1 MAELSTSQV
10 FGDLTVSGLTKTSVL
25 QSLIGTG
32 TAPLVIASTTLVN
45 NLNAD
50 LLDGFH
56 GAVYAATDTYVL
68 RGSSLANIQATGL
81 SNSWGVT
88 SGTATGGLNVVMGT
102 GGAATWL
109 ISGTS
114 NGIYKG
120 GLQLVDSGSEIRL
133 YALTGW
139 LDLNSAGV
147 VTASGGFSG
156 SLTGNASTA
165 AALQTARTIAISG
178 DGVGTATSFDG
189 SDNITIPFT
198 LANVATA
205 GTYRSVTV
213 NEKGLVTAGTNPTT
227 LSGYGITDATP
238 SSHVGTNGAAHAI
251 VTTSV
256 DGFMSAVD
264 KVNLDKVPLLGQ
276 GLRNS
281 FLCDG
286 GQLNWGITANVFS
299 WSKAYNI
306 YPAQGT
312 LLLNGLPFKKLT
324 IAASSV
330 TLPSAGQCAYIT
342 VPTAY
347 SDAPNLVGT
356 CTMAVANAT
365 TVSGT
370 DKIILYVRDA
380 DSCLQGWDG
389 WIVYGTTV
397 QAGGKRDAYVA
408 NLYTAAS
415 DFIVGVGSRTFAKKT
430 LAETRAILGTN
441 ANTVST
447 LVLRDANG
455 DFAARNITATSFIGN
470 ASSATVFQTARTIA
484 ISGDGTGTATSFNGS
499 ADITIPFTLAN
510 VATAGT
516 YRSVTVDTKGRVTAG
531 TNPTTLAGYGIT
543 DAVLSTNRL
552 TWNSA
557 SVIGNVVGQL
567 AWKNY
572 GNGHTIFDASAG
584 TSPDGTAVNNTN
596 ADVVWDLAFPT
607 LMGWNGASTYGVR
620 VDSARNADYLSGLL
634 LNTSGRADVANQIV
648 RTDGNGHIQ
657 AGLINTISGDHGAGT
672 ISKVYVSGASESY
685 IRYVSPAQLISTLGL
700 VTTTGGTIN
709 GNLSVTG
716 NGTFGGSL
724 AVTGAIIA
732 KTLAISNASGA
743 NGYGLSLYAG
753 VDSTTNGM
761 YKYGIA
767 FAGTSTFGTHG
778 FVTGTDA
785 TYFSSYGVGSGWI
798 FKNPY
803 YNANAGNGNVAS
815 IDINGNFATNKIS
828 SCSNV
833 NSSAYIEAAIE
844 VRELNKFGAQTGSW
858 SEAPR
863 ISFHWGG
870 RVAAQIAMNTAGVIC
885 LRDNPGTGW
894 AALECSS
901 VYASGNI
908 TAYSDPRLKNIISKI
923 ENPLEKLDQL
933 NGYLYERLDLN
944 NKREIGLLT
953 SDVKKVLPELVC
965 TIKTEVT
972 ELIPDGVLETLDY
985 SKITALL
992 VEVCKEQQKRIE
1004 ELEKK
1009 VV

>member
-32 TAPLVIASTTLVN
+32 TAPLIIASTTLVN

-56 GAVYAATDTYVL
+56 GAVDATTDTYVL

-88 SGTATGGLNVVMGT
+88 SGTATGGLNVAMGT

-120 GLQLVDSGSEIRL
+120 GIQLLDSGTGIRL

-165 AALQTARTIAISG
+165 TALQIARTIAISG
-178 DGVGTATSFDG
+178 DGTGTATSFDG
-189 SDNITIPFT
+189 SANVTIPFT

-213 NEKGLVTAGTNPTT
+213 NAKGLVTAGTNPTT
-227 LSGYGITDATP
+227 LSGYGITDAAP

-264 KVNLDKVPLLGQ
+264 KINLDKVPLLGQ

-356 CTMAVANAT
+356 CTMAVADAT

-389 WIVYGTTV
+389 WIVYGTIV
-397 QAGGKRDAYVA
+397 QAGGKRDAYVE

-484 ISGDGTGTATSFNGS
+484 LSGDGTGTATSFNGS
-499 ADITIPFTLAN
+499 ANITIPFTLSN
-510 VATAGT
+510 TGVTDGT
-516 YRSVTVDTKGRVTAG
+516 YKSVTVDAKGRVTAG
-531 TNPTTLAGYGIT
+531 TNPTTLGGYGIT
-543 DAVLSTNRL
+543 DAVSSSDTRL
-552 TWNSA
+552 TNARVASDVSA
-557 SVIGNVVGQL
+557 W
-567 AWKNY
+567 AK
-572 GNGHTIFDASAG
+572 AG
-584 TSPDGTAVNNTN
+584 TK
-596 ADVVWDLAFPT
+596 PT
-607 LMGWNGASTYGVR
+607 YT
-620 VDSARNADYLSGLL
+620 
-634 LNTSGRADVANQIV
+634 
-648 RTDGNGHIQ
+648 
-657 AGLINTISGDHGAGT
+657 
-672 ISKVYVSGASESY
+672 ASEVGALS
-685 IRYVSPAQLISTLGL
+685 L
-700 VTTTGGTIN
+700 TGGTIN
-709 GNLSVTG
+709 GDLSVTG

-724 AVTGAIIA
+724 AVTGDVTFDLSDTRL
-732 KTLAISNASGA
+732 KTEFEPIETALEKIKKLDVGTYYYNDLAREFGFTKTDRQVGLKAQQVKDVIPEAVALAPFDRGID
-743 NGYGLSLYAG
+743 GLS
-753 VDSTTNGM
+753 
-761 YKYGIA
+761 K
-767 FAGTSTFGTHG
+767 
-778 FVTGTDA
+778 
-785 TYFSSYGVGSGWI
+785 SGEE
-798 FKNPY
+798 Y
-803 YNANAGNGNVAS
+803 L
-815 IDINGNFATNKIS
+815 T
-828 SCSNV
+828 
-833 NSSAYIEAAIE
+833 
-844 VRELNKFGAQTGSW
+844 VRYEKLV
-858 SEAPR
+858 PLL
-863 ISFHWGG
+863 
-870 RVAAQIAMNTAGVIC
+870 VAAVKEQ
-885 LRDNPGTGW
+885 
-894 AALECSS
+894 AAEIEKL
-901 VYASGNI
+901 
-908 TAYSDPRLKNIISKI
+908 KI
-923 ENPLEKLDQL
+923 ELEV
-933 NGYLYERLDLN
+933 
-944 NKREIGLLT
+944 
-953 SDVKKVLPELVC
+953 VKH
-965 TIKTEVT
+965 
-972 ELIPDGVLETLDY
+972 G
-985 SKITALL
+985 
-992 VEVCKEQQKRIE
+992 
-1004 ELEKK
+1004 
-1009 VV
+1009 